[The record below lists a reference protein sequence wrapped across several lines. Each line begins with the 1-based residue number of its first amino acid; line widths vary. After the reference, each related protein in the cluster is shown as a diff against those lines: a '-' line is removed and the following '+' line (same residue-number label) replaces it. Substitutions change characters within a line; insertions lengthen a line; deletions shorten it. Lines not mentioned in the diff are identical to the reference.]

1 MPGGAA
7 VVAGDVAILLVD
19 APHARHGHAG
29 TLHGAHGGW
38 VHLRVEAPEGRHL
51 LKPVAGQ
58 SPSATVKTFS
68 EAERHSNGL
77 SFFFQHMPV
86 VPSV

>member
-1 MPGGAA
+1 MKATLLCGVNGGLLAVLCNVPGGAA

-51 LKPVAGQ
+51 L
-58 SPSATVKTFS
+58 
-68 EAERHSNGL
+68 R
-77 SFFFQHMPV
+77 
-86 VPSV
+86 